1 MAKLNIKNAIGEKTK
16 QALNNSYITS
26 EQIKQNITILEELR
40 NFIPSPTAEELAQLE
55 DNIIKNGC
63 KDALL
68 LWETTQKSINEKAPN
83 PDAPA
88 YVLVDGH
95 NRFRICTK
103 RNINFNVQLMSFPSI
118 KEVKD
123 YMIDLQLGRRNLNP
137 QQASYFRGL
146 RYNNEKS
153 DKGKYERNEHKSQ
166 NDTYEKIAIKNHKS
180 QNDTY
185 DELIEN
191 ELSTSEKLAN
201 EYKVSRATIMRDA
214 EYSKGLE
221 QLSPTLKNAVLNG
234 EIKIGKSDIQK
245 ISKQTNKKLVESI
258 EELEQLVKE
267 NSDMVITESK
277 SAKTAQKQLMITM
290 AKMLNSKNISL
301 KELDKLIAIAHEL
314 KQLL

>member
-26 EQIKQNITILEELR
+26 EQIKQNIIILEELR

-55 DNIIKNGC
+55 DNIIKNSC

-68 LWETTQKSINEKAPN
+68 LWETTQQMIDENTPN
-83 PDAPA
+83 PNAPA

-95 NRFRICTK
+95 NRFQICSK
-103 RNINFNVQLMSFPSI
+103 RKINFNVQLMSFASI

-153 DKGKYERNEHKSQ
+153 DKGKYERNDHKSQ
-166 NDTYEKIAIKNHKS
+166 NDTYEESEQKNHKS

-185 DELIEN
+185 GQSADN
-191 ELSTSEKLAN
+191 EVSTSEKLAN

-214 EYSKGLE
+214 EFSKGLE
-221 QLSPTLKNAVLNG
+221 QLHPTLK
-234 EIKIGKSDIQK
+234 KRY
-245 ISKQTNKKLVESI
+245 
-258 EELEQLVKE
+258 
-267 NSDMVITESK
+267 
-277 SAKTAQKQLMITM
+277 
-290 AKMLNSKNISL
+290 
-301 KELDKLIAIAHEL
+301 
-314 KQLL
+314 